1 MDWNIL
7 SWCVYHV
14 QISTVIPWPKL
25 RDNNPGRIYFFVTS
39 PANKSK
45 TKMATYQRE
54 NGSMLKMIWRC
65 FFSYSF
71 YWAWQFPLTCE
82 FTRGFFDGAPSFLKG
97 VFVTSL
103 TWKMVGG
110 PRMCRLGDL
119 LYIWMD
125 NKKYGNF
132 GYPQY
137 PYPNLIWG

>member
-1 MDWNIL
+1 MTKTPRQQPWKDLFFRHKPGQQKQNKNGNVSKGKWI
-7 SWCVYHV
+7 HV
-14 QISTVIPWPKL
+14 E
-25 RDNNPGRIYFFVTS
+25 DD
-39 PANKSK
+39 
-45 TKMATYQRE
+45 
-54 NGSMLKMIWRC
+54 LKM